1 MSDSFDSEG
10 FSVKFLFFVL
20 LLSPLLAWAEPSSC
34 YNFEKSDQMYFC
46 LAVSQKS
53 KADCFLIRDQ
63 VLKNECVS
71 RFGGESGF
79 CESIRNEDH
88 KYYCIA
94 NTKKQSAYCYSI
106 READSKNF
114 CLAQQ
119 SNDKSYCFSIRA
131 LEKKN
136 QCLLVVK

>member
-1 MSDSFDSEG
+1 MSNPLYSEE
-10 FSVKFLFFVL
+10 SRLKRLFFFL
-20 LLSPLLAWAEPSSC
+20 LLSPLIASAEPSNC

-94 NTKKQSAYCYSI
+94 NSKKQSAYCYSI

-131 LEKKN
+131 VEKKN

>member
-1 MSDSFDSEG
+1 LSNPLYSEE
-10 FSVKFLFFVL
+10 SRLKRLFFFL
-20 LLSPLLAWAEPSSC
+20 LLSPLIASAEPSSC

-71 RFGGESGF
+71 RFGGDSGF

-94 NTKKQSAYCYSI
+94 NSKKQSAYCYSI

-131 LEKKN
+131 VEKKN

>member
-1 MSDSFDSEG
+1 MSNPLYSEE
-10 FSVKFLFFVL
+10 SRLKRLFFFL
-20 LLSPLLAWAEPSSC
+20 LLSPLIASAEPSSC

-71 RFGGESGF
+71 RFGGDSGF

-94 NTKKQSAYCYSI
+94 NSKKQSAYCYSI

-131 LEKKN
+131 VEKKN